1 MRTFLPL
8 AFWYWLYNQL
18 FFFLGALGFFV
29 IHFLVAFIGF
39 GGMDTLASAILT
51 TLYAF
56 ILYKLFGRFLWRNR
70 LQQYNFSN
78 NTLIYASLLP
88 LILGSVVLTASFAI
102 ADGKIYNTMT
112 AMPVL
117 AAINLSLSYL
127 PLAKS
132 VWTMLI
138 LGSIFNLFTL
148 TCFWRYCHKYL
159 QQEIPWLKLLIPPAI
174 CLLICTI
181 VIYGITITYLPDD
194 KVGG

>member
-70 LQQYNFSN
+70 LQQYSFSS

-88 LILGSVVLTASFAI
+88 LILGSVILTASFAI

-148 TCFWRYCHKYL
+148 ICFWRYCRKYL
-159 QQEIPWLKLLIPPAI
+159 QQEIPWLKLLIPLAI
-174 CLLICTI
+174 CLVICTI
-181 VIYGITITYLPDD
+181 IIYGITITYLPDD
-194 KVGG
+194 KAGR

>member
-70 LQQYNFSN
+70 LQQYSFSS

-117 AAINLSLSYL
+117 AAINLILSYL

-138 LGSIFNLFTL
+138 LGSIFNIFTI
-148 TCFWRYCHKYL
+148 TCFWRYCRKYL
-159 QQEIPWLKLLIPPAI
+159 QQEIPWLKLLIPLAI
-174 CLLICTI
+174 CLVICTI
-181 VIYGITITYLPDD
+181 IIYGITITYLPDD

>member
-70 LQQYNFSN
+70 LQQYSFSS

-88 LILGSVVLTASFAI
+88 LILGSGVLTASFAI

-148 TCFWRYCHKYL
+148 ICFWRYCRKYL
-159 QQEIPWLKLLIPPAI
+159 QQEIPWLKLLIPLAI
-174 CLLICTI
+174 CLVICTI
-181 VIYGITITYLPDD
+181 IIYGITIMYLPDD
-194 KVGG
+194 KVGR

>member
-56 ILYKLFGRFLWRNR
+56 ILYKLFWRFLWRNR
-70 LQQYNFSN
+70 LQQYSFSS

-112 AMPVL
+112 AMPML

-148 TCFWRYCHKYL
+148 ICFWRYCRKYL
-159 QQEIPWLKLLIPPAI
+159 QQEIPWLKLLIPLAI
-174 CLLICTI
+174 CLAVCTI
-181 VIYGITITYLPDD
+181 IIYGITITYLPDD
-194 KVGG
+194 KVGR

>member
-70 LQQYNFSN
+70 LQQYSFSS

-148 TCFWRYCHKYL
+148 ICFWRYCRKYL
-159 QQEIPWLKLLIPPAI
+159 QQEIPWLKLLIPLAI
-174 CLLICTI
+174 CLAVCTI
-181 VIYGITITYLPDD
+181 IIYGITITYLPDD
-194 KVGG
+194 KVGR

>member
-29 IHFLVAFIGF
+29 IHFLVAFIDF
-39 GGMDTLASAILT
+39 GGMDTLASGILLI
-51 TLYAF
+51 LYAL
-56 ILYKLFGRFLWRNR
+56 ILYKLFGRFLWRSR
-70 LQQYNFSN
+70 LQQYNPG
-78 NTLIYASLLP
+78 NTQLLCASLLP
-88 LILGSVVLTASFAI
+88 LILGSVMLTASFAI

-138 LGSIFNLFTL
+138 F
-148 TCFWRYCHKYL
+148 RQYL
-159 QQEIPWLKLLIPPAI
+159 QHLHHHLLLA
-174 CLLICTI
+174 LLPQISAAGNSLAEA
-181 VIYGITITYLPDD
+181 VHNNSYLSGSLHYHYLQHNHY
-194 KVGG
+194 VSA

>member
-51 TLYAF
+51 ILYAF

-88 LILGSVVLTASFAI
+88 LILGNVVLTAAFAI

-138 LGSIFNLFTL
+138 LGSIFNIFTI
-148 TCFWRYCHKYL
+148 TCFWRYCRKYL
-159 QQEIPWLKLLIPPAI
+159 QQEIPWLKLLIPLVI
-174 CLLICTI
+174 CLVICTI

>member
-1 MRTFLPL
+1 MRTFLIL
-8 AFWYWLYNQL
+8 AFWHWFYNQL
-18 FFFLGALGFFV
+18 FFLLAAMGFFV
-29 IHFLVAFIGF
+29 IHFLVAVIGF
-39 GGMDTLASAILT
+39 GGMDTLASGILLI
-51 TLYAF
+51 LYAL

-70 LQQYNFSN
+70 LQQYSFSS

-88 LILGSVVLTASFAI
+88 LILGSVILTASFAI

-148 TCFWRYCHKYL
+148 ICFWRYCRKYL
-159 QQEIPWLKLLIPPAI
+159 QQEIPWLKLLIPLAI
-174 CLLICTI
+174 CLVICTI
-181 VIYGITITYLPDD
+181 IIYSITIIYLPDD

>member
-1 MRTFLPL
+1 MRTFLIL
-8 AFWYWLYNQL
+8 AFWYWFYNQL
-18 FFFLGALGFFV
+18 FFLLAAMGFFV
-29 IHFLVAFIGF
+29 IHFLVAVIGF
-39 GGMDTLASAILT
+39 GGMNTLASGILLI
-51 TLYAF
+51 LYAL

-70 LQQYNFSN
+70 LQQYSFSS

-88 LILGSVVLTASFAI
+88 LILGSVILTASFAI

-148 TCFWRYCHKYL
+148 ICFWRYCRKYL
-159 QQEIPWLKLLIPPAI
+159 QQEIPWLKLLIPLAI
-174 CLLICTI
+174 CLVICTI
-181 VIYGITITYLPDD
+181 IIYSITIMYLPDD

>member
-1 MRTFLPL
+1 
-8 AFWYWLYNQL
+8 
-18 FFFLGALGFFV
+18 
-29 IHFLVAFIGF
+29 
-39 GGMDTLASAILT
+39 MDTLASAILT

-78 NTLIYASLLP
+78 NTLICASLLP

-138 LGSIFNLFTL
+138 LGSIFNIFTI
-148 TCFWRYCHKYL
+148 TCFWRYCRKYL
-159 QQEIPWLKLLIPPAI
+159 QQEIPWLKLFIIIAI
-174 CLLICTI
+174 CLAVCTI
-181 VIYGITITYLPDD
+181 IIYSITIMYLPDD

>member
-148 TCFWRYCHKYL
+148 ICFWRYCRKYL
-159 QQEIPWLKLLIPPAI
+159 QQEIPWLKLLIPLAI
-174 CLLICTI
+174 CLVICTI
-181 VIYGITITYLPDD
+181 IIYSITIMYLPDD

>member
-39 GGMDTLASAILT
+39 GGMDILASGILI
-51 TLYAF
+51 TLYAL

-70 LQQYNFSN
+70 LQQYSFSS

-88 LILGSVVLTASFAI
+88 LILGSVILTASFAI

-148 TCFWRYCHKYL
+148 ICFWRYCRKYL
-159 QQEIPWLKLLIPPAI
+159 QQEIPWLKLLIPLAI
-174 CLLICTI
+174 CLVICTI
-181 VIYGITITYLPDD
+181 IIYSITIMYLPDD

>member
-39 GGMDTLASAILT
+39 GGMDTLASAIFT

-70 LQQYNFSN
+70 LQQYSFSS

-148 TCFWRYCHKYL
+148 ICFWRYCRKYL
-159 QQEIPWLKLLIPPAI
+159 QQEIPWLKLLIPLAI
-174 CLLICTI
+174 CLVICTI
-181 VIYGITITYLPDD
+181 IIYGITITYLPDD
-194 KVGG
+194 KAGR

>member
-18 FFFLGALGFFV
+18 FFFFGALGFFA
-29 IHFLVAFIGF
+29 IHFIVAIIGF
-39 GGMDTLASAILT
+39 GGMDTLASGILLI
-51 TLYAF
+51 LYAL

-70 LQQYNFSN
+70 LQQYSFSS

-88 LILGSVVLTASFAI
+88 LILGSVILTASFAI

-112 AMPVL
+112 AMLVL

-148 TCFWRYCHKYL
+148 ICFWRYCRKYL
-159 QQEIPWLKLLIPPAI
+159 QQEIPWLKLFTIIAI
-174 CLLICTI
+174 CLAVCTI
-181 VIYGITITYLPDD
+181 IIYSITIMYLPDD
-194 KVGG
+194 KAGR

>member
-39 GGMDTLASAILT
+39 GAMDTL
-51 TLYAF
+51 YGF

-70 LQQYNFSN
+70 LQQYNFSS
-78 NTLIYASLLP
+78 TQLLCASLLP

-138 LGSIFNLFTL
+138 LGSIFNIFTI
-148 TCFWRYCHKYL
+148 TCFWRYCRKYL
-159 QQEIPWLKLLIPPAI
+159 QQEIPWLKLFIIIAI
-174 CLLICTI
+174 CLAVCTI
-181 VIYGITITYLPDD
+181 IIYSITIMYLPDD

>member
-18 FFFLGALGFFV
+18 LFFLGALGFFV

-39 GGMDTLASAILT
+39 GGMDTLASGILLI
-51 TLYAF
+51 LYAL
-56 ILYKLFGRFLWRNR
+56 ILYKLFGRFLWRSR
-70 LQQYNFSN
+70 LQQYNPG
-78 NTLIYASLLP
+78 NTQLLCASLLP

-132 VWTMLI
+132 VWTML
-138 LGSIFNLFTL
+138 
-148 TCFWRYCHKYL
+148 TCFWRYCRKYL
-159 QQEIPWLKLLIPPAI
+159 QQEIPWLKLFIIIAI
-174 CLLICTI
+174 CLAVCTI
-181 VIYGITITYLPDD
+181 IIYSITIMYLPDD

>member
-1 MRTFLPL
+1 MRTFLIL
-8 AFWYWLYNQL
+8 AFWYWFYNQL
-18 FFFLGALGFFV
+18 FFLLAAMGFFV
-29 IHFLVAFIGF
+29 IHFLVAVIGF
-39 GGMDTLASAILT
+39 GGMDTLASGILLI
-51 TLYAF
+51 LYAL

-70 LQQYNFSN
+70 LQQYSFSS

-88 LILGSVVLTASFAI
+88 LILGSVILTASFAI

-148 TCFWRYCHKYL
+148 ICFWRYCRKYL
-159 QQEIPWLKLLIPPAI
+159 QQEIPWLKLLIPLAI
-174 CLLICTI
+174 CLVICTI
-181 VIYGITITYLPDD
+181 IIYSITIMYLPDD
-194 KVGG
+194 KAGR

>member
-1 MRTFLPL
+1 MRTFLIL
-8 AFWYWLYNQL
+8 AFWYWFYNQL
-18 FFFLGALGFFV
+18 FFLLAAMGFFI
-29 IHFLVAFIGF
+29 IHFLVAVIDF
-39 GGMDTLASAILT
+39 GGMDTLASGILLI
-51 TLYAF
+51 LYAL
-56 ILYKLFGRFLWRNR
+56 ILYKLFGRFLWRSR
-70 LQQYNFSN
+70 LQQYNPG
-78 NTLIYASLLP
+78 NTQLLCASLLP

-138 LGSIFNLFTL
+138 LGSIFNIFTI
-148 TCFWRYCHKYL
+148 TCFWRYCRKYL
-159 QQEIPWLKLLIPPAI
+159 QQEIPWLKLFTIIAI
-174 CLLICTI
+174 CLAVCTI
-181 VIYGITITYLPDD
+181 IIYSITIMYLPDD

>member
-70 LQQYNFSN
+70 LQQYKFSN

-88 LILGSVVLTASFAI
+88 LILGSVILTASFAI

-159 QQEIPWLKLLIPPAI
+159 QQEIPWLKLLIPLAI
-174 CLLICTI
+174 CLVICTI

>member
-70 LQQYNFSN
+70 LQQYRFSS

-138 LGSIFNLFTL
+138 LGSIFNLFTI
-148 TCFWRYCHKYL
+148 TCFWRYCRKYL
-159 QQEIPWLKLLIPPAI
+159 QQEIPWLKLFIPLAI
-174 CLLICTI
+174 CLVICTI
-181 VIYGITITYLPDD
+181 IIYSITITYLPDD

>member
-56 ILYKLFGRFLWRNR
+56 ILYKFFGRFLWRNR
-70 LQQYNFSN
+70 LQQYSFSS

-148 TCFWRYCHKYL
+148 ICFWRYCRKYL
-159 QQEIPWLKLLIPPAI
+159 QEEIPWLKLLTPLAI
-174 CLLICTI
+174 CLVICTI
-181 VIYGITITYLPDD
+181 IIYGITITYLPDD
-194 KVGG
+194 KAGR

>member
-8 AFWYWLYNQL
+8 ALWYWLYNQL

-70 LQQYNFSN
+70 LQQYSFSS

-148 TCFWRYCHKYL
+148 ICFWRYCRKYL
-159 QQEIPWLKLLIPPAI
+159 QQEIPWLKLLIPLAI
-174 CLLICTI
+174 CLVICTI
-181 VIYGITITYLPDD
+181 IIYGITITYLPDD
-194 KVGG
+194 KAGR

>member
-18 FFFLGALGFFV
+18 LFFLGALGFFV

-56 ILYKLFGRFLWRNR
+56 ILYKLFGHFLWRSR
-70 LQQYNFSN
+70 LQQYNPSS
-78 NTLIYASLLP
+78 NTLICASLLP
-88 LILGSVVLTASFAI
+88 LILGSVVLTTSFAI

-138 LGSIFNLFTL
+138 LGSIFNIFTI
-148 TCFWRYCHKYL
+148 TCFWRYCRKYL
-159 QQEIPWLKLLIPPAI
+159 QQEIPWLKLFIIIAI
-174 CLLICTI
+174 CLAVCTI
-181 VIYGITITYLPDD
+181 IIYSITIMYLPDD

>member
-56 ILYKLFGRFLWRNR
+56 ILYKLFGRFFWRNR
-70 LQQYNFSN
+70 LQQYSFSS

-112 AMPVL
+112 AMPLL

-148 TCFWRYCHKYL
+148 TCFWRYCRKYL
-159 QQEIPWLKLLIPPAI
+159 QQEIPWLKLLIPLAI
-174 CLLICTI
+174 CLVICTI
-181 VIYGITITYLPDD
+181 IIYSITITYLPDD

>member
-39 GGMDTLASAILT
+39 GGMDTLASTILT

-70 LQQYNFSN
+70 LQQHSFSS

-148 TCFWRYCHKYL
+148 TCFWRYCRKYL
-159 QQEIPWLKLLIPPAI
+159 QQEIPWLKLLIPLAI
-174 CLLICTI
+174 CLVICTI

>member
-18 FFFLGALGFFV
+18 FFFLGALGFFI

-70 LQQYNFSN
+70 LQQYSFSS

-127 PLAKS
+127 PDNAHSRQHIQPLYAYLLLALLPQIS
-132 VWTMLI
+132 AAGNSLAEAAHTTGYLS
-138 LGSIFNLFTL
+138 GNL
-148 TCFWRYCHKYL
+148 HHHYL
-159 QQEIPWLKLLIPPAI
+159 WHNDYVSA
-174 CLLICTI
+174 
-181 VIYGITITYLPDD
+181 
-194 KVGG
+194 

>member
-70 LQQYNFSN
+70 LQQYSFSST
-78 NTLIYASLLP
+78 TLIYASLLP

-102 ADGKIYNTMT
+102 AYGKIYNTMT

-148 TCFWRYCHKYL
+148 ICFWRYCRKYL
-159 QQEIPWLKLLIPPAI
+159 QQEIPWLRLLIPLAI
-174 CLLICTI
+174 CLVICTI
-181 VIYGITITYLPDD
+181 IIYGITITYLPDD
-194 KVGG
+194 KAGR

>member
-29 IHFLVAFIGF
+29 IHFFVAFIGF

-70 LQQYNFSN
+70 LQQYSFSS

-148 TCFWRYCHKYL
+148 ICFWRYCRKYL
-159 QQEIPWLKLLIPPAI
+159 QQEIPWLKLLIPLAI
-174 CLLICTI
+174 CLVICTI
-181 VIYGITITYLPDD
+181 IIYGITITYLPDD

>member
-29 IHFLVAFIGF
+29 IHFLVAIIGF

-70 LQQYNFSN
+70 LQQYSFSST
-78 NTLIYASLLP
+78 TLIYASLLP

-148 TCFWRYCHKYL
+148 ICFWRYCRKYL
-159 QQEIPWLKLLIPPAI
+159 QQEIPWLRLLIPLAI
-174 CLLICTI
+174 CLVICTI
-181 VIYGITITYLPDD
+181 IIYGIMITYLPDD
-194 KVGG
+194 KAGR

>member
-70 LQQYNFSN
+70 LQQYSFSS

-148 TCFWRYCHKYL
+148 ICFWRYCRKYL
-159 QQEIPWLKLLIPPAI
+159 QQEIPWLKLLIPLAI
-174 CLLICTI
+174 CLVICTI
-181 VIYGITITYLPDD
+181 IIYGITITYLPND
-194 KVGG
+194 KAGR

>member
-70 LQQYNFSN
+70 LQQYSFSS

-148 TCFWRYCHKYL
+148 ICFWRYCRKYL
-159 QQEIPWLKLLIPPAI
+159 QQEIPWLKLLIPLAI
-174 CLLICTI
+174 CLVICTI
-181 VIYGITITYLPDD
+181 IIYGITIMYLPDD